1 MNCNRSR
8 VGLYFCVLSTILL
21 VGCATA
27 RPAKHPDDLQIGS
40 LTFSPPQAER
50 VVMDNGIIVYLLEDH
65 DLPLF
70 DAVAY
75 FKAGSIYDP
84 ADKLGLAGLTS
95 AVMRTGGTV
104 SMTGDEIDEELEFM
118 AGSVEVSAG
127 REPAVATLSVLA
139 KDMQRGLEIFS
150 DVLCNPAFAEDKL
163 DLARKRSIEGIR
175 RRYDTPGSTISAEFP
190 KLVYGANS
198 VWARLATEETVSGI
212 SREDL
217 VRFHER
223 YFMPNNMILGISGDF
238 DSSEL
243 ISQLRALFG
252 DWPARDLAL
261 PAIEAIESSF
271 VPSVNYIHK
280 DVNQSNIR
288 LGHLGIRRHDPDA
301 YAVEI
306 MNYVLGWGGFTSRL
320 WIEVRS
326 DRGLAYSVW
335 GGMRSGTDYGLF
347 EAGCQTGAGT
357 TCEATALIRDVIAG
371 MTEAPPTDEELELA
385 KDGELNSFVFN
396 FTSSAQIVR
405 KRVDLEFFGYPSDYL
420 DTYEEN
426 IAAVTGEDVLRAAKK
441 HLHPD
446 KFVIL
451 VVGDA
456 AGFDKPLSTF
466 GDVATIEVPRTPE
479 RAAVQ

>member
-1 MNCNRSR
+1 MNFKKSHIRLC
-8 VGLYFCVLSTILL
+8 LCLLSAIMAAQ
-21 VGCATA
+21 CATQQPA
-27 RPAKHPDDLQIGS
+27 RHPDDLKIRQ
-40 LTFSPPQAER
+40 LTFNPPEAER
-50 VVMDNGIIVYLLEDH
+50 VVMDNGMVVYLLEDH

-95 AVMRTGGTV
+95 SVMRTGGTD

-118 AGSVEVSAG
+118 AGSMEVSAG
-127 REPAVATLSVLA
+127 REAAVATLSVLA

-150 DVLCNPAFAEDKL
+150 DVLRNPLFAEDKL
-163 DLARKRSIEGIR
+163 DLAKKRSIEGIR
-175 RRYDTPGSTISAEFP
+175 RRYDTPGSTIAAEFP
-190 KLVYGANS
+190 KLVYGENS
-198 VWARLATEETVSGI
+198 VWARLPTEETVSGI

-223 YFMPNNMILGISGDF
+223 CFMPNNMIIGISGDF

-243 ISQLRALFG
+243 TPRLEKLLG
-252 DWPARDLAL
+252 DWSPRDPAL
-261 PAIEAIESSF
+261 PRIEPIEPSF
-271 VPSVNYIHK
+271 VQSVNYIHK
-280 DVNQSNIR
+280 EINQSNIR
-288 LGHLGIRRHDPDA
+288 LGHLGIRRHNPDE

-357 TCEATALIRDVIAG
+357 TCEATELIRDVIAG
-371 MTEAPPTDEELELA
+371 MTEAPPTDEELALA

-396 FTSSAQIVR
+396 FTSSAQIVQ
-405 KRVDLEFFGYPSDYL
+405 KRVDLEFFGYPLDYL
-420 DTYEEN
+420 DTYEEK
-426 IAAVTGEDVLRAAKK
+426 IAAVTGEDVHRVAKK
-441 HLHPD
+441 YLHPD

-466 GDVATIEVPRTPE
+466 GDVTTIEVPRAGEP
-479 RAAVQ
+479 AIVQ

>member
-1 MNCNRSR
+1 MNLKKSHIKLC
-8 VGLYFCVLSTILL
+8 LCLLSAIMTAQ
-21 VGCATA
+21 CATHQPA
-27 RPAKHPDDLQIGS
+27 RHPDDLQIRA
-40 LTFSPPQAER
+40 LTFNPPQAER
-50 VVMDNGIIVYLLEDH
+50 VVMDNGIVVYLLEDH

-95 AVMRTGGTV
+95 SVMRTGGTE
-104 SMTGDEIDEELEFM
+104 STTGDEVDEELEFM

-127 REPAVATLSVLA
+127 REAAVATLSVLA
-139 KDMQRGLEIFS
+139 KDIQRGMETFS
-150 DVLCNPAFAEDKL
+150 DVLRKPVFAEDKL
-163 DLARKRSIEGIR
+163 DLAKKRAIEGIR
-175 RRYDTPGSTISAEFP
+175 RRYDTPGSTIAAEFP
-190 KLVYGANS
+190 KLVYGENS
-198 VWARLATEETVSGI
+198 VWARLPTDEAVSGI
-212 SREDL
+212 LREDL
-217 VRFHER
+217 VEFHER
-223 YFMPNNMILGISGDF
+223 YFVPNNMILGISGDF
-238 DSSEL
+238 DRSEL
-243 ISQLRALFG
+243 MLQLRAVFG
-252 DWPARDLAL
+252 DWPARDLEL
-261 PAIEAIESSF
+261 PVIEAIEPNF
-271 VPSVNYIHK
+271 VPSVNHIRK
-280 DVNQSNIR
+280 EINQSNIR
-288 LGHLGIRRHDPDA
+288 LGHLGIRRHNPDE
-301 YAVEI
+301 YAVQI

-371 MTEAPPTDEELELA
+371 MTEAPPSKEELELA

-405 KRVDLEFFGYPSDYL
+405 KRVELEFFGYPEDYL

-446 KFVIL
+446 KLVIL
-451 VVGDA
+451 VVGDD

-466 GDVATIEVPRTPE
+466 GDVTTIEIPRAREPV
-479 RAAVQ
+479 AFQ